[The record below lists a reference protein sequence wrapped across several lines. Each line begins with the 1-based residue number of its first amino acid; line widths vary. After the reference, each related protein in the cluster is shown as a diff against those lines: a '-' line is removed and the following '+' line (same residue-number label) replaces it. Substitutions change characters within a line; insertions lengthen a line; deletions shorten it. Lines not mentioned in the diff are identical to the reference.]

1 LAIRKN
7 EGFSGVIDP
16 EGHMLFNLKDA
27 VSPGDYPIANCLNR
41 YEPVTP
47 TSSQHADRA

>member
-1 LAIRKN
+1 
-7 EGFSGVIDP
+7 
-16 EGHMLFNLKDA
+16 MLFNLEDA
-27 VSPGDYPIANCLNR
+27 VSPSDYPIANCLNR